1 MSAKGGGPG
10 KVYFV
15 LYLAVVLELLIIIV
29 DRDEAEEALLRK
41 QRETMKIVESIL
53 SQLQSGSG
61 TEGINTRPQDEI
73 TIPPPGINM
82 REIMGADIKSS
93 RKYIV
98 EVGVTDVSAELKRKE
113 GESEKEYLERM
124 KIAAKLANVQEI
136 EYQIFYNPSQDPNIA
151 PPFPNEEEI
160 RKNGLDFSKFIP
172 GQTVTSEDG
181 STWEFLSLRKLVLD
195 VKQVEANITDK
206 LAAVTLETL
215 EPVYPSNMRFS
226 IGPAYSPGDKEDS
239 VFYYSREESAL
250 RNPNSPRPTDL
261 RKRVFIVN
269 FQPPS
274 RPGWYKLRIYS
285 RTNRILGIVKEHPAG
300 EIPEDTRINIG
311 TVTLTVKDLLRVKK
325 ELESRL
331 IKFNL
336 PPADILQN
344 ARTYDDVVK
353 FDDLL
358 NNSIKLAS
366 GEDDAVEIISKI
378 KLYGYIV
385 KLLTPGQSMMFPQ
398 NANSIAFDVR
408 VITPKPAV
416 SEPTVTIDPYIGQ
429 FDVVEP
435 VFSFT
440 ISPYQGTTAN
450 IVEGRVLDEAGT
462 PVARVICRGEDEFA
476 GTLIP
481 KPAVG
486 GNRIYRGIVEK
497 QLPPG
502 KYKVEITHR
511 LAGRSKTE
519 ATVLEIFKTGLTPES
534 EQTIRTRLS
543 YSYFGDKMYFNAI
556 PNSGAKIKA
565 DQFRIYLYTDQDVQK
580 PPEIGL
586 AIPPERAVFLPC
598 QARQLYSRITWI
610 QPITNK
616 EVDIFPLASVELKQD
631 VPRVNI
637 NDKTET
643 RTQTGNKVKI
653 MVRNIKVADVDD
665 GSGGLTKA
673 EIKVKV
679 GRPVLDNRLSGI
691 VELATDP
698 IIEKEEQTYS
708 VTLELTVNLP
718 RGQDE
723 INGIVTVPVIA
734 YAINKCNGLTSSETE
749 KSMKVTLTYER
760 EKRGRRPSIRTQT
773 PPPSG
778 GRRR

>member
-1 MSAKGGGPG
+1 MSAKGGGAG

-82 REIMGADIKSS
+82 KEIMGADIKSS

-136 EYQIFYNPSQDPNIA
+136 EYQIFYNPSQDPNI
-151 PPFPNEEEI
+151 PPVFPSEEEI
-160 RKNGLDFSKFIP
+160 RKKGYDFTKFSP
-172 GQTVTSEDG
+172 GQFLTSEDG
-181 STWEFLSLRKLVLD
+181 STWEFLSLRKLFLDSKKVEEKIADNLSVL
-195 VKQVEANITDK
+195 
-206 LAAVTLETL
+206 TLETL
-215 EPVYPSNMRFS
+215 EPVYPSNLK
-226 IGPAYSPGDKEDS
+226 IALGPSYVPGDKEDS
-239 VFYYSREESAL
+239 VFYYSHEESSL
-250 RNPNSPRPTDL
+250 RSSNTLRSADL

-269 FQPPS
+269 FQPPN

-285 RTNRILGIVKEHPAG
+285 RTNRILGIIKEHPSG

-311 TVTLTVKDLLRVKK
+311 TVTLTVKDLMKVKK

-331 IKFNL
+331 IKYNL
-336 PPADILQN
+336 PPSDVLMN
-344 ARTYDDVVK
+344 AKTYDDISK
-353 FDDLL
+353 FDELL

-366 GEDDAVEIISKI
+366 DDDDAVEIISKI

-398 NANSIAFDVR
+398 NSNSIAFDVR

-416 SEPTVTIDPYIGQ
+416 SEPTVTIDPYIAQ

-440 ISPYQGTTAN
+440 ISPYQSATAN
-450 IVEGRVLDEAGT
+450 IVEGRILDESST

-476 GTLIP
+476 GSLVP

-486 GNRIYRGIVEK
+486 GNRLYRGIVDK
-497 QLPPG
+497 QLLPG
-502 KYKVEITHR
+502 KYKIEITHR

-519 ATVLEIFKTGLTPES
+519 VSTLEVFKTGLTPES
-534 EQTIRTRLS
+534 EQSIRTKLS
-543 YSYFGDKMYFNAI
+543 YSFFGDKMFFNGI

-586 AIPPERAVFLPC
+586 AIPPERALFLSC
-598 QARQLYSRITWI
+598 NARQLNCRITWV

-616 EVDIFPLASVELKQD
+616 EVDILPLTTVELKQD
-631 VPRVNI
+631 APRVNI

-643 RTQTGNKVKI
+643 KSQTGNKVKI
-653 MVRNIKVADVDD
+653 IVRNIKVADVDD
-665 GSGGLTKA
+665 GSGGATKA
-673 EIKVKV
+673 EVKVKV
-679 GRPVLDNRLSGI
+679 GRPVIENRLAGL
-691 VELATDP
+691 VDLAADP
-698 IIEKEEQTYS
+698 IIEKEENTYS

-723 INGIVTVPVIA
+723 ISGIVTVPVVA
-734 YAINKCNGLTSSETE
+734 YAINKCNGQTSSETE
-749 KSMKVTLTYER
+749 KSMKVTLAYER
-760 EKRGRRPSIRTQT
+760 ERTGPKRYT
-773 PPPSG
+773 PKQAPPSG
-778 GRRR
+778 GRKR

>member
-1 MSAKGGGPG
+1 MSAKGGGAG

-82 REIMGADIKSS
+82 KEIMGADIKSS

-136 EYQIFYNPSQDPNIA
+136 EYQIFYNPSQDPNI
-151 PPFPNEEEI
+151 PPVFPSEEEI
-160 RKNGLDFSKFIP
+160 RKKGYDFTKFSP
-172 GQTVTSEDG
+172 GQSFTSEDG
-181 STWEFLSLRKLVLD
+181 STWEFLSLRKLFLDSKKVEEKIADNLSVL
-195 VKQVEANITDK
+195 
-206 LAAVTLETL
+206 TLETL
-215 EPVYPSNMRFS
+215 EPVYPSNLK
-226 IGPAYSPGDKEDS
+226 IALGPSYVPGDKEDS
-239 VFYYSREESAL
+239 VFYYSLEESSL
-250 RNPNSPRPTDL
+250 RSSNTLSSADL

-269 FQPPS
+269 FQPPN

-285 RTNRILGIVKEHPAG
+285 RTNRILGIIKEHPSG

-311 TVTLTVKDLLRVKK
+311 TVTLTVKDLMKVKK

-331 IKFNL
+331 IKYNL
-336 PPADILQN
+336 PPSDFLMN
-344 ARTYDDVVK
+344 AKTYDDISK
-353 FDDLL
+353 FDELL

-366 GEDDAVEIISKI
+366 DEDDAVEIISKI

-398 NANSIAFDVR
+398 NSNSIAFDVR

-416 SEPTVTIDPYIGQ
+416 SEPTVTIDPYIAQ

-440 ISPYQGTTAN
+440 ISPYQSATAN
-450 IVEGRVLDEAGT
+450 IVEGRILDESST

-476 GTLIP
+476 GSLVP

-486 GNRIYRGIVEK
+486 GNRLYRGIVDK
-497 QLPPG
+497 QLLPG
-502 KYKVEITHR
+502 KYKIEITHR

-519 ATVLEIFKTGLTPES
+519 VSTLEVFKTGLTPES
-534 EQTIRTRLS
+534 EQSIRTKLS
-543 YSYFGDKMYFNAI
+543 YSFFGDKMFFNGI

-586 AIPPERAVFLPC
+586 AIPPERALFLSC
-598 QARQLYSRITWI
+598 NARQLNCRITWV

-616 EVDIFPLASVELKQD
+616 EVDLLPLTTVELKQD
-631 VPRVNI
+631 APRVNI

-643 RTQTGNKVKI
+643 KSQTGNKVKI
-653 MVRNIKVADVDD
+653 IVRNIKVADVDD
-665 GSGGLTKA
+665 GSGGATKA
-673 EIKVKV
+673 EVKVKV
-679 GRPVLDNRLSGI
+679 GRPVIENRLAGL
-691 VELATDP
+691 VDLAADP
-698 IIEKEEQTYS
+698 IIEKEENTYS

-723 INGIVTVPVIA
+723 ISGIVTVPVVA
-734 YAINKCNGLTSSETE
+734 YAINKCNGQTSSETE
-749 KSMKVTLTYER
+749 KSMKVTLAYER
-760 EKRGRRPSIRTQT
+760 ERTGPKRYT
-773 PPPSG
+773 PKQAPPSG
-778 GRRR
+778 GRKR

>member
-1 MSAKGGGPG
+1 MSAKGGGAG

-82 REIMGADIKSS
+82 KEIMGADIKSS

-136 EYQIFYNPSQDPNIA
+136 EYQIFYNPSQDPNI
-151 PPFPNEEEI
+151 PPVFPSEEEI
-160 RKNGLDFSKFIP
+160 RKKGYDFTKFSP
-172 GQTVTSEDG
+172 GQSLTSEDG
-181 STWEFLSLRKLVLD
+181 STWEFLSLRKLFLDSKKVEEKIADNLSVL
-195 VKQVEANITDK
+195 
-206 LAAVTLETL
+206 TLETL
-215 EPVYPSNMRFS
+215 EPVYPSNLK
-226 IGPAYSPGDKEDS
+226 IALGPSYVPGDKEDS
-239 VFYYSREESAL
+239 VFYYSHEESSL
-250 RNPNSPRPTDL
+250 RSSNTLRSADL

-269 FQPPS
+269 FQPPN

-285 RTNRILGIVKEHPAG
+285 RTNRILGIIKEHPSG

-311 TVTLTVKDLLRVKK
+311 TVTLTVKDLMKVKK

-331 IKFNL
+331 IKYNL
-336 PPADILQN
+336 PPSDVLMN
-344 ARTYDDVVK
+344 AKTYDDISK
-353 FDDLL
+353 FDELL

-366 GEDDAVEIISKI
+366 DEDDAVEIISKI

-398 NANSIAFDVR
+398 NSNSIAFDVR

-416 SEPTVTIDPYIGQ
+416 SEPTVTIDPYIAQ

-440 ISPYQGTTAN
+440 ISPYQSATAN
-450 IVEGRVLDEAGT
+450 IVEGRILDESST

-476 GTLIP
+476 GSLVP

-486 GNRIYRGIVEK
+486 GNRLYRGIVDK
-497 QLPPG
+497 QLLPG
-502 KYKVEITHR
+502 KYKIEITHR

-519 ATVLEIFKTGLTPES
+519 VSTLEVFKTGLTPES
-534 EQTIRTRLS
+534 EQSIRTKLS
-543 YSYFGDKMYFNAI
+543 YSFFGDKMFFNGI

-586 AIPPERAVFLPC
+586 AIPPERALFLSC
-598 QARQLYSRITWI
+598 NARQLNCRITWV

-616 EVDIFPLASVELKQD
+616 EVDLLPLTTVELKQD
-631 VPRVNI
+631 APRVNI

-643 RTQTGNKVKI
+643 KSQTGNKVKI
-653 MVRNIKVADVDD
+653 IVRNIKVADVDD
-665 GSGGLTKA
+665 GSGGATKA
-673 EIKVKV
+673 EVKVKV
-679 GRPVLDNRLSGI
+679 GRPVIENRLAGL
-691 VELATDP
+691 VDLAADP
-698 IIEKEEQTYS
+698 IIEKEENTYS

-723 INGIVTVPVIA
+723 ISGIVTVPVVA
-734 YAINKCNGLTSSETE
+734 YAINKCNGQTSSETE
-749 KSMKVTLTYER
+749 KSMKVTLAYER
-760 EKRGRRPSIRTQT
+760 ERTGPKRYT
-773 PPPSG
+773 PKQAPPSG
-778 GRRR
+778 GRKR